1 FFNPENVYSKQDRQF
16 FKGNRDYEE

>member
-1 FFNPENVYSKQDRQF
+1 FVNPENVYSKQDRQF

>member
-1 FFNPENVYSKQDRQF
+1 ENVYSKQDRRY